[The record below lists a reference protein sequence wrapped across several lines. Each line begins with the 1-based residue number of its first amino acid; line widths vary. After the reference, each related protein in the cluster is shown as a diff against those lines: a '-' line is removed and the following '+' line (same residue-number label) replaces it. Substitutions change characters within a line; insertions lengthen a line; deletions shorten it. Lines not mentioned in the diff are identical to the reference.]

1 MSVQIHKVEVESKIE
16 TNLVSL
22 PFRTFLVVTWKRIMH
37 VDLLLYV
44 EHAYQS
50 QRTQKYSPVA
60 R

>member
-37 VDLLLYV
+37 VDLKPKNTEIFTGRPLI
-44 EHAYQS
+44 S
-50 QRTQKYSPVA
+50 DP
-60 R
+60 